1 MQRSAH
7 LFFTEGSSDKVY
19 HVHLRQDGQGWGV
32 FFENGRR
39 GGSLREGERLR
50 GATLKEA
57 TAVWEK
63 TVREKIRK
71 GYTEQESGVAFSSAA
86 LAGRDTGFRPQ
97 LLNEIG
103 HEDAATLGDDWLV
116 QEKHDGERRL
126 LIQNGGEVCF
136 ANRRGL
142 ETGVAKDV
150 DDAFR
155 RLGEVIG
162 GRLVLD
168 AEDMGDHV
176 VIFDVLEHFMIRDG
190 SFRERTAILEHV
202 WKTILDC
209 GLASTLKVDVPMPA
223 STFFATALEGL
234 QEAGAEG
241 YVLRH
246 RDSLYEAGR
255 PASGGSALKV
265 KFWAEATCRATEG
278 REGKRS
284 IGLELRDGIDGPW
297 IPVGNVTVPPGQ
309 DIPAPGSLVEVR
321 YLYAHAG
328 GALFQPLLKGVR
340 RDLTEEAAV
349 TAQLKL
355 KRSAF
360 EVPDPETD
368 PDAEGTA
375 PSP

>member
-1 MQRSAH
+1 MQRSAC

-19 HVHLRQDGQGWGV
+19 NVHLREDGDGWGV

-39 GGSLREGERLR
+39 GKPLREGDKVR
-50 GATLKEA
+50 GTTLKAA

-63 TVREKIRK
+63 TVQEKIRK
-71 GYTEQESGVAFSSAA
+71 GYTEQETGIAFSSAA

-103 HEDAATLGDDWLV
+103 HEEAAALGDDWLV
-116 QEKHDGERRL
+116 QEKHDGERRI
-126 LIQNGGEVCF
+126 LIHDGGEVSF

-142 ETGVAKDV
+142 ETGVAKDI

-155 RLGEVIG
+155 RLGRVIG
-162 GRLVLD
+162 GRLILD

-176 VIFDVLEHFMIRDG
+176 VIFDVPEHFMIRDG
-190 SFRERTAILEHV
+190 SFRERATILGHL
-202 WKTILDC
+202 WKTILDQ
-209 GLASTLKVDVPMPA
+209 GLASVLKVDVPTPA
-223 STFFATALEGL
+223 WTFFATALDTL
-234 QEAGAEG
+234 QESGAEG

-246 RDSLYEAGR
+246 KDSLYEAGR

-297 IPVGNVTVPPGQ
+297 IPVGNVTVPANQ
-309 DIPAPGSLVEVR
+309 DIPAPGTLVEVR

-340 RDLTEEAAV
+340 HDLTEEAAV
-349 TAQLKL
+349 MAQLKL
-355 KRSAF
+355 KRPA
-360 EVPDPETD
+360 PEG
-368 PDAEGTA
+368 PDAETA
-375 PSP
+375 APFP